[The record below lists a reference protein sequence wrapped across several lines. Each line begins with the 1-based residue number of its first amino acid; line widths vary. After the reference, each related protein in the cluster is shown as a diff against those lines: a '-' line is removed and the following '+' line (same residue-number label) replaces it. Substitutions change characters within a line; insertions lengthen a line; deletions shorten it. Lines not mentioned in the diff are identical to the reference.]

1 YTLYESNA
9 EKVPLGKELQYLKNY
24 ILLEKRRYK
33 ADADIIFNIDDSE
46 LNGQTIGPLLTFP
59 FVENG
64 FKYGLK
70 TKNEGFLKIDISIAG
85 HAFYFSILNDK
96 KENND
101 AKEFGGIGHLNV

>member
-1 YTLYESNA
+1 
-9 EKVPLGKELQYLKNY
+9 LQYLKNY

-96 KENND
+96 KENNE
-101 AKEFGGIGHLNV
+101 AKEFGGIGHLNVRKRLELL